1 MQLAVLVPV
10 KRFRSAKRRLSG
22 VLSPSERE
30 ALARRTAERVL
41 AAAAPFP
48 VFVVCDDDT
57 VAAWAEARGASV
69 LWRPGHGLNPAV
81 SDGVTT
87 LAGKGY
93 DHVLVAHSDLLL
105 ASSFEGLAAP
115 GTITL
120 VPDRIDD
127 GTNVLALPSGL
138 DFRFGYGARSFRRH
152 LAEARRLGCEVRV
165 VRDDRLSLDIDT
177 PSDLDHPSIQE
188 VLSSPPTNPDSRP

>member
-10 KRFRSAKRRLSG
+10 KAFRSAKKRLSG
-22 VLSPSERE
+22 VLSPDER
-30 ALARRTAERVL
+30 AAFAMRTAAAVL
-41 AAAAPFP
+41 DAAAPHP

-57 VAAWAEARGASV
+57 VAIWAERRGATV

-81 SDGVTT
+81 SDGVVT

-105 ASSFEGLAAP
+105 ATSFDGIASP
-115 GTITL
+115 GVVTL

-127 GTNVLALPSGL
+127 GTNVLALPASL
-138 DFRFGYGARSFRRH
+138 DFTFGYGAGSFRRH
-152 LAEARRLGCEVRV
+152 LAEAHRLGTPVKV
-165 VRDDRLSLDIDT
+165 VRDERLSLDIDT
-177 PSDLDHPSIQE
+177 PSDLSHPSIQE
-188 VLSSPPTNPDSRP
+188 VLSSPPTNPANPR